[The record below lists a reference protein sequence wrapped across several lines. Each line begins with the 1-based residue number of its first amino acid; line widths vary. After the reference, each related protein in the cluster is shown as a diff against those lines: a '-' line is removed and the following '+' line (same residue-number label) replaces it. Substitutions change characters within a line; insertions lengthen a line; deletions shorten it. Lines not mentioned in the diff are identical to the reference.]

1 VRLVPAGSDVVASI
15 SVDDDDQIM
24 RAAAAGD
31 RLALATFV
39 RETQEHVWRYCA
51 YLGRGDDVGDLVQE
65 TYVRALRS
73 LPRFEGRTS
82 GRVWLLA
89 IARRVC
95 ADAVRTAQRRRALE
109 ARWRRE
115 RQVSDAAETVTI
127 ELLLDALAPERR
139 EAFVLTQIVGLPYA
153 AAAEV
158 CHVPIGTI
166 RSRVARAREELQS
179 SLRQEET
186 G

>member
-1 VRLVPAGSDVVASI
+1 M
-15 SVDDDDQIM
+15 DDDEQIV

-31 RLALATFV
+31 RVALAAFV
-39 RETQEHVWRYCA
+39 RDTQEHVWRYCA

-65 TYVRALRS
+65 TYARALRA
-73 LPRFEGRTS
+73 LPRFEGRTT

-95 ADAVRTAQRRRALE
+95 ADAVRGAQRRRAVE

-115 RQVSDAAETVTI
+115 RAPAPTTETVTI
-127 ELLLDALAPERR
+127 ELLVSALSPERR

-153 AAAEV
+153 VAADV
-158 CHVPIGTI
+158 CRVPIGTI
-166 RSRVARAREELQS
+166 RSRVARAREELQA
-179 SLRQEET
+179 SLGRQQT

>member
-1 VRLVPAGSDVVASI
+1 VNDEE
-15 SVDDDDQIM
+15 QIV

-31 RLALATFV
+31 RVSLAAFV
-39 RETQEHVWRYCA
+39 RDTQEHVWRYCA

-65 TYVRALRS
+65 TYARALRA
-73 LPRFEGRTS
+73 LPRFEGRTT

-95 ADAVRTAQRRRALE
+95 ADAVRGAQRRRALE

-115 RQVSDAAETVTI
+115 RLPASASETVTI
-127 ELLLDALAPERR
+127 ELLVGALAPERR
-139 EAFVLTQIVGLPYA
+139 EAFVLTQVVGLPYA
-153 AAAEV
+153 VAAEV
-158 CHVPIGTI
+158 CGVPIGTI
-166 RSRVARAREELQS
+166 RSRVARAREELQT
-179 SLRQEET
+179 SLGRQET